1 MPRCIYLLVTLG
13 FGWVSTATAVEIGQ
27 TWAEVQAELGKPV
40 SQLDAGGRRI
50 ARWADLE
57 VTFTDGCV
65 SSQLRRDLASE
76 ASSEARRKEEA
87 ETTRKL
93 REEIDADNRR
103 REEDR
108 EAQEERDR
116 PETERKALAEV
127 DSQMAAIAERF
138 SISYVSTLRV
148 VDYQFAKDFIWNGAY
163 TYSDMDHWSPVG
175 EQVFG
180 ERLRRE
186 PTLSGLLGVSVD
198 TSRPPLI
205 DTEKRATTPA
215 S

>member
-50 ARWADLE
+50 ARWAALE

-116 PETERKALAEV
+116 PETERKALAARIAALEV
-127 DSQMAAIAERF
+127 QLEAERAKLQAMTEKVETQR
-138 SISYVSTLRV
+138 SRDRAVRLASLRKELATLRLEISRALSDGEV
-148 VDYQFAKDFIWNGAY
+148 QRAGRLREEMVAKDKELNQLARQ
-163 TYSDMDHWSPVG
+163 TD
-175 EQVFG
+175 
-180 ERLRRE
+180 
-186 PTLSGLLGVSVD
+186 
-198 TSRPPLI
+198 
-205 DTEKRATTPA
+205 
-215 S
+215 